1 MSIAARRTKLFLIFL
16 LAAVSGLM
24 AACGTQAA
32 ATQTREFVYGLTL
45 TPSGIDPHINSSSEM
60 GIVLRSVYDTLVYR
74 DDKTGDF
81 APGLAASWQMSA
93 DGLTYT
99 FVLRQDVKFHDG
111 TPFNAEAVKINFQRV
126 LDPANHS
133 QKAVQLLGPVKDI
146 QAHDPYTVTLILSEP
161 FAPLLDGLSQP
172 YLGIASPK
180 ALTAYDSQTYQFHQV
195 GTGPYRFAE
204 FIVNDRIVL
213 EKNPDY
219 AWGPANVV
227 TNPGVPAVDRIT
239 FHFYQDVPSRAAALE
254 SGDAQ
259 IMGELLPTDA
269 QRLATAKKIQL
280 QPVAVPGQPLQFMF
294 NTSLIPTNSL
304 AVRQALIQ
312 ATDRQAIAQAV
323 FHGYSPIA
331 YGPLSANTLYY
342 DPNVQGLYS
351 YNPTQ
356 AVALFNSSGWVDSDN
371 DGWRDDKGK
380 PIELTLVVPP
390 WGLIPDV
397 TQLLQDQWQTN
408 LKIYVH
414 IRQVA
419 SFPMLSDA
427 AKAGDYNGIA
437 LNFFGL
443 DPVVLNSFYQS
454 TGSLNW
460 SHISDPDL
468 DNLLA
473 SGQREMDPAKR
484 AEIYVKIQQRI
495 MDQAVILPIR
505 DYVNLNAAQPGVQ
518 GLHFDAQGW
527 FPYLTDLGLGQ

>member
-1 MSIAARRTKLFLIFL
+1 MSIAARRSRWLATL
-16 LAAVSGLM
+16 LLVAVSGLI
-24 AACGTQAA
+24 AACGSQASP
-32 ATQTREFVYGLTL
+32 TPVKEFVYGLTVV
-45 TPSGIDPHINSSSEM
+45 PSGIDPHINSSSEL
-60 GIVLRSVYDTLVYR
+60 GIVLRSVYDTLVYE
-74 DDKTGDF
+74 DDKGQF
-81 APGLAASWQMSA
+81 VPGLATKWEISP

-99 FVLRQDVKFHDG
+99 FLLRQDVTFHDG
-111 TPFNAEAVKINFQRV
+111 TPFNADAVKANFERV

-146 QAHDPYTVTLILSEP
+146 QVHDPYTVSLILSEP
-161 FAPLLDGLSQP
+161 FAPLMDGLSQP

-180 ALTAYDSQTYQFHQV
+180 ALAAYDSQTYQFHQV
-195 GTGPYRFAE
+195 GSGPYKFVE

-213 EKNPDY
+213 EKNPAY
-219 AWGPANVV
+219 KWAPAGVV

-239 FHFYQDVPSRAAALE
+239 FHFYDDVSTRAAALE

-269 QRLATAKKIQL
+269 QRMASAKTIQL
-280 QPVAVPGQPLQFMF
+280 QPVTVPGQPLQFEF
-294 NTSLIPTNSL
+294 NTSVVPTNSL
-304 AVRQALIQ
+304 EARQALIQ
-312 ATDRQAIAQAV
+312 ATDRQAIAQTV

-342 DPNVQGLYS
+342 DPSVQGRYS
-351 YNPTQ
+351 YDPAQ
-356 AVALFNSSGWVDSDN
+356 AAALFNSTGWVDSDN

-380 PIELTLVVPP
+380 PIEVTLVVPP

-397 TQLLQDQWQTN
+397 VQLIQDQWQNN
-408 LKIYVH
+408 LKIHVH

-419 SFPMLSDA
+419 SFPMLGDA

-437 LNFFGL
+437 LNFFGR
-443 DPVVLNSFYQS
+443 DPSVLNSFYQS
-454 TGSLNW
+454 GGFLNW

-468 DNLLA
+468 DQMLK
-473 SGQREMDPAKR
+473 SGQQEMDPTKR
-484 AEIYVKIQQRI
+484 AEIYAKIQQRI

-505 DYVNLNAAQPGVQ
+505 DYVNLNAALPGVQ
-518 GLHFDAQGW
+518 GLHYDVQGF